1 MFPVTRKH
9 DDPRRA
15 IRPQVAVAA
24 LVLLLA
30 ACSGA
35 ATGSSQTGGGPPA
48 ASAGAAAG
56 AATGGTPAARTG
68 ATAGGA
74 AKPDPCTL
82 LTADELKGQLGA
94 DFMAGKLDP
103 NTDLSGPGA
112 PECHWNPQKVTAYD
126 IVTLSIET
134 LDESAKSQFDY
145 GRGQTGAR
153 PASGVGDDAYLGVI
167 GSLSF
172 TKGPW
177 LLVLV
182 IGVGSQRQTTDQQM
196 IALAKLAVSRL

>member
-1 MFPVTRKH
+1 MFPVTRKPN
-9 DDPRRA
+9 DPRWA
-15 IRPQVAVAA
+15 IRPQVAMVA

-35 ATGSSQTGGGPPA
+35 ATYASQSGGGTPA
-48 ASAGAAAG
+48 ASAGANV
-56 AATGGTPAARTG
+56 G

-82 LTADELKGQLGA
+82 LTADELKAQLGTDFTAGQLDA
-94 DFMAGKLDP
+94 

-112 PECHWNPQKVTAYD
+112 PACHWAPQKVTAYD

-134 LDESAKSQFDY
+134 LDESAKSLFDY
-145 GRGQTGAR
+145 GRGQAGAR
-153 PASGVGDDAYLGVI
+153 PAAGVGDDAYLDVI

-177 LLVLV
+177 HLVLV
-182 IGVGSQRQTTDQQM
+182 IGAGSQRQTTDKQM
-196 IALAKLAVSRL
+196 IDLAKLVAARL